1 MKPGIALL
9 LLALGASSPAA
20 QAQTGKWPDKPVRTV
35 VPMVAGGNGDITA
48 RLIAARLSDEF
59 GQQFIIDNRPGAGG
73 SIGAG
78 IVVHANPDGYTMI
91 VMSSSYAANAAL
103 YKLPYD
109 PIRDIAPI
117 GLISVVPFI
126 LAVNPSVQ
134 AMNLKDFIE
143 LARAKP
149 GTLNVG
155 SPGTGSTPHLAA
167 ELFQQMT
174 NTKMIHIPYKGDN
187 PAIADLIA
195 GQIQLLFATG
205 LVLTPQIN
213 AGKLRGL
220 AVTTEKR
227 SPANPD
233 LPAIGELVPGYAVDG
248 WTGMWAPAGTP
259 KTVIAKLNQA
269 LARILKQPD
278 VQERLRAGGAQPT
291 PCTPDEYARL
301 ISRDIAKWTK
311 VVKTGNIK
319 IN

>member
-1 MKPGIALL
+1 MKTIHALT
-9 LLALGASSPAA
+9 LLALAAAISVA
-20 QAQTGKWPDKPVRTV
+20 QAQTERWPDKPVRTV
-35 VPMVAGGNGDITA
+35 VPMAAGGNGDITA
-48 RLIAARLSDEF
+48 RMIAARLSAEF

-78 IVVHANPDGYTMI
+78 IVVHANPDGYTII
-91 VMSSSYAANAAL
+91 VMSSSFAANAAV

-109 PIRDIAPI
+109 PIKDIAPI
-117 GLISVVPFI
+117 GLISIVPFI
-126 LAVNPSVQ
+126 LAVNPSVK
-134 AMNLKDFIE
+134 AMNLKEFIE
-143 LARAKP
+143 LARARP

-174 NTKMIHIPYKGDN
+174 NTRMVHVPYKGDN

-227 SPANPD
+227 SSANPD
-233 LPAIGELVPGYAVDG
+233 LPTIGELVPGYAVDG

-259 KTVIAKLNQA
+259 KAVIAKLNQA
-269 LARILKQPD
+269 LVRILKQPD
-278 VQERLRAGGAQPT
+278 VQQRLRAGGAEPT
-291 PCTPDEYARL
+291 PSTPDDYAHL
-301 ISRDIAKWTK
+301 ISRDIAKWKK

-319 IN
+319 VN

>member
-1 MKPGIALL
+1 METTHALPL
-9 LLALGASSPAA
+9 LVLAAALSTA
-20 QAQTGKWPDKPVRTV
+20 QAQSVKWPDKPVRTV
-35 VPMVAGGNGDITA
+35 VPMAAGGNGDITA
-48 RLIAARLSDEF
+48 RIIASRLSEEF

-78 IVVHANPDGYTMI
+78 IVVQANPDGYTMT
-91 VMSSSYAANAAL
+91 VMSSSFAANAAL

-109 PIRDIAPI
+109 PIKDIAPI
-117 GLISVVPFI
+117 GLISIVPFI
-126 LAVNPSVQ
+126 IAVNPSVK

-143 LARAKP
+143 LARTRP

-174 NTKMIHIPYKGDN
+174 HTKMVHVPYKGDN
-187 PAIADLIA
+187 PATADLIA
-195 GQIQLLFATG
+195 GQIQVLFATG
-205 LVLTPQIN
+205 LVMTPHIK
-213 AGKLRGL
+213 AGRLRGL

-233 LPAIGELVPGYAVDG
+233 LPTVGEIVPGYAVDG

-259 KTVIAKLNQA
+259 KAIIVKLNQA
-269 LARILKQPD
+269 LAHILKLPD
-278 VQERLRAGGAQPT
+278 VQERLRAGGAEPT
-291 PCTPDEYARL
+291 PGSPEDYARL
-301 ISRDIAKWTK
+301 IARDVAKWK
-311 VVKTGNIK
+311 NVVKTANIK

>member
-1 MKPGIALL
+1 MKNTNTLL
-9 LLALGASSPAA
+9 LLALAA
-20 QAQTGKWPDKPVRTV
+20 ALSTAHAQGGKWPDKPVRAV
-35 VPMVAGGNGDITA
+35 VPMAPGGNGDITA
-48 RLIAARLSDEF
+48 RIIAARLSDEF

-103 YKLPYD
+103 YKLSYD
-109 PIRDIAPI
+109 PIKDIAPI
-117 GLISVVPFI
+117 GLISIVPFI
-126 LAVNPSVQ
+126 LAVNPSVK
-134 AMNLKDFIE
+134 AMNLRDFIE

-149 GTLNVG
+149 GSLNVG

-174 NTKMIHIPYKGDN
+174 KTRMVHVPYKGDS
-187 PAIADLIA
+187 PATADLIA

-205 LVLTPQIN
+205 LVMTPHIK

-233 LPAIGELVPGYAVDG
+233 LPTIGEFVPGYAVDG

-259 KTVIAKLNQA
+259 KAIIAKLNEA

-278 VQERLRAGGAQPT
+278 VQERLRAGGAEPT
-291 PCTPDEYARL
+291 PCAPEDYARL
-301 ISRDIAKWTK
+301 ISRDIAKWTE
-311 VVKTGNIK
+311 VVKTANIRV
-319 IN
+319 N